1 MLAASASLSAREDGV
16 LGWRRAALLAQRRNK
31 ARRGELFTCVPIGY
45 VRSATGGI
53 TLETL
58 KRYVEG
64 QKNR

>member
-1 MLAASASLSAREDGV
+1 MIEKAMLSMCYTLAEAPLALVVDEQLFCRNGWGV
-16 LGWRRAALLAQRRNK
+16 
-31 ARRGELFTCVPIGY
+31 
-45 VRSATGGI
+45 